1 MVQLVDY
8 TEAAVICV
16 QLSKKLFENPLGR
29 HVREREREGA
39 KNGKNEES
47 ARSLSTRY
55 LSIKLSSCS
64 NNVSTRSQVVVHG
77 NKLRG
82 RQGGR
87 GGKIEFCRC
96 VWRKVRRYGAA
107 PASNWR
113 WLKFHGEEPPP
124 SLSPWSTCWVGKVD
138 PRSCDRSFG
147 NTIISRAMF
156 QFLRGYFML

>member
-1 MVQLVDY
+1 MRSVVEEIVRKSTRSACQ
-8 TEAAVICV
+8 
-16 QLSKKLFENPLGR
+16 
-29 HVREREREGA
+29 REREREGA

-107 PASNWR
+107 PASN
-113 WLKFHGEEPPP
+113 
-124 SLSPWSTCWVGKVD
+124 
-138 PRSCDRSFG
+138 
-147 NTIISRAMF
+147 
-156 QFLRGYFML
+156 